1 MLELAVTLTLILTLT
16 LTLTLTRRYA
26 HLEAVGQPAPQVGGD
41 GDGGADEPLRRRPL
55 RQLRG
60 LGRG

>member
-1 MLELAVTLTLILTLT
+1 M
-16 LTLTLTRRYA
+16 R
-26 HLEAVGQPAPQVGGD
+26 HLEPVGQPAPQVGGD

-60 LGRG
+60 LGRGLGLGSGLGLGLGIGVVMVGRTC